1 MEKIETGRS
10 PVMRLHINDST
21 VTVMFS
27 QNGEGEAGVKNKVR
41 DILTE
46 AYEERF
52 QKENLL
58 CGQAT

>member
-1 MEKIETGRS
+1 MENVKAGRS
-10 PVMRLHINDST
+10 PVMQLSLNSSV

-27 QNGEGEAGVKNKVR
+27 GSDSGTDIKGKVR

-52 QKENLL
+52 QKEFKPS
-58 CGQAT
+58 

>member
-1 MEKIETGRS
+1 
-10 PVMRLHINDST
+10 MRLHINDST

>member
-1 MEKIETGRS
+1 MENVKAGRS
-10 PVMRLHINDST
+10 PVMQLSLNSSA

-27 QNGEGEAGVKNKVR
+27 GSDSGTDIKGKVR

-52 QKENLL
+52 QKEFMP
-58 CGQAT
+58 CGQPS